1 MAIDRITPDHNHARQ
16 ERTGEAGRRERAEVA
31 ATGARAGTEESGST
45 ESAGT
50 GTVHVLAVRGAGAGA
65 VGGEGARALAESLAS
80 RIRANPD
87 QALSVQTGTAQLESH
102 RLQRALTALG

>member
-45 ESAGT
+45 ESAAPAPSMCWLCAAPAPAQW
-50 GTVHVLAVRGAGAGA
+50 V
-65 VGGEGARALAESLAS
+65 ARARAPWRNPWHRESAPT
-80 RIRANPD
+80 RIR
-87 QALSVQTGTAQLESH
+87 H
-102 RLQRALTALG
+102 